1 MENMS
6 LNDKYNSIMYLD
18 NNVTSSDIVR
28 DEIKSMVSS
37 VYKTVV
43 KVSANSNLINSWTNR
58 LYSKQTSLYGFLF
71 SVISPKINLISIST
85 LINLLFL
92 SILGREATIIESS
105 KLISVFNDEL
115 RKYGSKERALKK
127 LLSYFVKISSIEKYC
142 NKLNIRL
149 M

>member
-28 DEIKSMVSS
+28 AEIKSMVSS